1 MYQTHPLISI
11 VILATTPDLKRLKR
25 TINSVTMQHYS
36 NWECLIEAPFLLP
49 DLEEAHQD
57 QTNNPTEF
65 DTFFDDPYF
74 KALFDDPRFIFPSE
88 LIAKRASDKE
98 SNKEETDDKNT
109 STELILANPN
119 ASRFTKKTSLF
130 PFLEQFLG
138 EYLIVLQ
145 SGDQLYPEYLET
157 VGSFA
162 LEHHTSLTDAPFQ
175 CHPLGAY
182 PEKVSGT
189 DANHTID
196 GEAYNA
202 QDQPLLLP
210 YYLAR
215 FESTPHLFPRLLL
228 ERRSLL
234 HVWESYADQFRG
246 KADHNLLSVWERFI
260 LLYSASDKVTFGL
273 CSHSHNG
280 AKNKILYSLD
290 ASISITREEEF
301 KSHLTGFENILFLQ
315 THLSRNSSRGKILHP
330 IIVSR
335 LQTHAEAIIHYYW
348 GYLFNRP
355 MRLQINAQLNPI
367 WDNLIKIIKQAKLP
381 FTTRFKAWIINRL
394 MR

>member
-57 QTNNPTEF
+57 QTSSPTEF
-65 DTFFDDPYF
+65 DGFFDDPYF
-74 KALFDDPRFIFPSE
+74 EALFDDPRFIFPSE
-88 LIAKRASDKE
+88 FIANRANDKESDKE
-98 SNKEETDDKNT
+98 DNKNT
-109 STELILANPN
+109 STDLILANPN

-145 SGDQLYPEYLET
+145 SGDQLYPEYLEI
-157 VGSFA
+157 VGDFA
-162 LEHHTSLTDAPFQ
+162 LTHHTSLTDAPFQ

-182 PEKVSGT
+182 PEKVPRT
-189 DANHTID
+189 DAKVQN
-196 GEAYNA
+196 E
-202 QDQPLLLP
+202 PLFLP
-210 YYLAR
+210 DYLTR

-228 ERRSLL
+228 ERHSLL
-234 HVWESYADQFRG
+234 KVWESYADQFRG
-246 KADHNLLSVWERFI
+246 RAGHNLQSAWEQFI
-260 LLYSASDKVTFGL
+260 LLYSASDEVTFGI
-273 CSHSHNG
+273 CSHSHSG
-280 AKNKILYSLD
+280 GKDKILYSIN
-290 ASISITREEEF
+290 ATTTITPEEKFEN
-301 KSHLTGFENILFLQ
+301 HLTGFETILFLQ
-315 THLSRNSSRGKILHP
+315 THLSRNNSRGKILHP

-355 MRLQINAQLNPI
+355 LRLQIKTQLSPI
-367 WDNLIKIIKQAKLP
+367 WPDLINITKQAKSP
-381 FTTRFKAWIINRL
+381 FTTRVKAWIINRL
-394 MR
+394 VR

>member
-57 QTNNPTEF
+57 QTNNPSEF
-65 DTFFDDPYF
+65 DGFFDDPYF
-74 KALFDDPRFIFPSE
+74 EALFDDPRFIFPSE
-88 LIAKRASDKE
+88 LIAKRASNKESDKE
-98 SNKEETDDKNT
+98 DNKNT

-119 ASRFTKKTSLF
+119 ASRFTKKASLF

-145 SGDQLYPEYLET
+145 SGDQLYPEYLEI
-157 VGSFA
+157 VGDFA
-162 LEHHTSLTDAPFQ
+162 LTHHTSLTDAPFQ

-182 PEKVSGT
+182 PEKVPRT
-189 DANHTID
+189 DAKVQN
-196 GEAYNA
+196 E
-202 QDQPLLLP
+202 PLFLP
-210 YYLAR
+210 DYLTR

-228 ERRSLL
+228 ERHSLL
-234 HVWESYADQFRG
+234 KVWESYADQFRG
-246 KADHNLLSVWERFI
+246 RAGHNLQSAWEQFI
-260 LLYSASDKVTFGL
+260 LLYSASDEVTFGI
-273 CSHSHNG
+273 CSHSHSG
-280 AKNKILYSLD
+280 GKDKILYSIN
-290 ASISITREEEF
+290 ATTTITPEEKFEN
-301 KSHLTGFENILFLQ
+301 HLTGFETILFLQ
-315 THLSRNSSRGKILHP
+315 THLSRNNSRGKILHP

-355 MRLQINAQLNPI
+355 LRLQIKTQLSPI
-367 WDNLIKIIKQAKLP
+367 WPDLINITKQAKSP
-381 FTTRFKAWIINRL
+381 FTTRVKAWIINRL
-394 MR
+394 VR